1 MMKNI
6 IYILGIVFIS
16 CNSSSNNN
24 AADND
29 IKGDNVTD
37 SAIINQTEFDLNG
50 TWGLTNYFDTI
61 IENKELAKFRLQS
74 PTWFGIVLQINNDSL
89 ISYGSLVE
97 IEKQL
102 NLKSDT
108 LAIFDSY
115 GGKWDLIKKEELL
128 LLRQSHN
135 QNKKDTTFYIYSK
148 RNDLAFITQNM
159 DRFHKIGSNVTKYFN
174 EKLFAGSYQNIA
186 GNKEV
191 IFKPD
196 GKLIGFEKYDT
207 YRVRN
212 YFGTLHPHKN
222 LDVITFSNSTTK
234 ESKQYN
240 WKFKDGQ
247 LTLTE
252 FISETIIYNGDKVIT
267 DDYVLGSE
275 KLELN
280 TLSTTKA
287 KLH

>member
-1 MMKNI
+1 M
-6 IYILGIVFIS
+6 
-16 CNSSSNNN
+16 
-24 AADND
+24 ADND
-29 IKGDNVTD
+29 IKDNDVTD
-37 SAIINQTEFDLNG
+37 SVIINQTVFDLNG

-61 IENKELAKFRLQS
+61 IVNKALAKFRLQP

-108 LAIFDSY
+108 LVIFDSY
-115 GGKWDLIKKEELL
+115 GGRWDLIKREELL
-128 LLRQSHN
+128 LLRQSPN
-135 QNKKDTTFYIYSK
+135 QNKKDTTLYIYSK

-159 DRFHKIGSNVTKYFN
+159 DRFNKIGNNVTKYFN
-174 EKLFAGSYQNIA
+174 EKLFAGSYQNTK
-186 GNKEV
+186 GNKDV
-191 IFKPD
+191 IFKSD
-196 GKLIGFEKYDT
+196 GELVGFEKYDT
-207 YRVRN
+207 YQVRN

-240 WKFKDGQ
+240 WKFKNEQ

-252 FISETIIYNGDKVIT
+252 FIRETIIYNGKKVIT
-267 DDYVLGSE
+267 DDYILGTE
-275 KLELN
+275 KFKLN
-280 TLSTTKA
+280 TLSTIK
-287 KLH
+287 